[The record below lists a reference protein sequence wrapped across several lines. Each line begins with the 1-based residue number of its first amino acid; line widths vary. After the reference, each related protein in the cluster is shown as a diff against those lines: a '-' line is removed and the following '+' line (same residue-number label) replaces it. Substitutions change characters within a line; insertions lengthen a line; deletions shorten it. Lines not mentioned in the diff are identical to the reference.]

1 MNAASTTR
9 PGLAEH
15 LRLKGDAMRLSAAAS
30 PRPEDWAETIGAHSV
45 ADDLTGVRKLT
56 VRDWKYIGDGGSAFG
71 GWNLGPSSPELLCGV
86 ASTCFCHTYLIGAAW
101 LEIPVDKVEVHVE
114 SSNNDAWFFGI
125 EQDDPKTP
133 FDFRIRVKITAP
145 NTSEEQRQA
154 LTEYAE
160 SKCPLLAILRQV
172 TSLHIDT
179 VYIP

>member
-1 MNAASTTR
+1 MSTSTAR

-15 LRLKGDAMRLSAAAS
+15 LKLKGDAMRESAVAS
-30 PRPEDWAETIGAHSV
+30 PRSEDWAETVSARSV
-45 ADDLTGVRKLT
+45 ADDLTGVRKLSI
-56 VRDWKYIGDGGSAFG
+56 REWRYIGDGGPAFG

-101 LEIPVDKVEVHVE
+101 LGIPVDRVDVKVE

-125 EQDDPKTP
+125 HQEDPKTP
-133 FDFRIRVKITAP
+133 FDFRIRVEIRAP
-145 NTSEEQRQA
+145 QATEEQKRD

-172 TSLHIDT
+172 TDLHIDT
-179 VYIP
+179 VYSP